1 MTLIK
6 AKPTVS
12 YFFLVTAR
20 AIPETTNIKVCSN
33 SGSYTLTPWLG
44 YLGDSNVTMID
55 VSWNRLN
62 MDSNNWTEVFH
73 WHYYKG
79 CLKSTETLAS
89 GTRVRCSSDGKLIV
103 DHSDGRSTR
112 KSARYLVVG
121 RLSNG
126 SDVHHFYEVEF
137 IECKYGFSCFNKY
150 SLN

>member
-6 AKPTVS
+6 TKPTVS
-12 YFFLVTAR
+12 YFFLGSTA
-20 AIPETTNIKVCSN
+20 AIQETTNVKVCSN
-33 SGSYTLTPWLG
+33 NRSFTLSPLPG
-44 YLGDSNVTMID
+44 YLQMGDSDVTMIY
-55 VSWNRLN
+55 VTWNRLN

-79 CLKSTETLAS
+79 CLKSTETLAN
-89 GTRVRCSSDGKLIV
+89 GTRVRCSFDGKLIV

-112 KSARYLVVG
+112 KSARYLLVG

-137 IECKYGFSCFNKY
+137 IECKYGFSSFN
-150 SLN
+150 